1 MFPFETKN
9 NKLKKPVKSNKI
21 EIAGI
26 PDSLFDNELESKT
39 VEIFSVVTVEVF
51 SHNLED
57 FIE

>member
-9 NKLKKPVKSNKI
+9 NKLKKPGKSNKI
-21 EIAGI
+21 EISGI

-39 VEIFSVVTVEVF
+39 VEIFSAVTVEVF
-51 SHNLED
+51 SHNFED